1 MGRKQ
6 RNIIRAA
13 IGSVACFEQLEQR
26 FLLSGNTAI
35 WHVKGDRA
43 GSPADDTIVI
53 EVNSNDA
60 TQLQATVNGI
70 VIGTRQITNI
80 GGIEIDGG
88 AGNDDIS
95 IDLGVDNENIEV
107 TLLGGAGDDTLN
119 GGAGNDDLIGG
130 GGNDQLDGG
139 MGDDS
144 LFGGPGNDQ
153 LAGDEGNDD
162 LLGQL
167 GNDTIAGG
175 LGDDTLSGSAGKDQ
189 LSGGFGDDSI
199 KGGDN
204 SDTLRGGDGADTLA
218 GNAGHDTVFR
228 EKLDH
233 WKYDRFDVSKNDR
246 RTNPLKK
253 VDDTTQLKQRLID
266 AAMQEWQWALG
277 QPAYPWWGYGCTEVC
292 LYAAMASNDS
302 TAGTPLTRAPSEAP
316 SHSNTN
322 TQEVGVDE
330 ADLVKTDGD
339 FIYLIQNNDLI
350 IMDAWP
356 ADQTHIVSRTPIVT
370 DGWASG
376 IYLNGDTVTV
386 ISQVWQSG
394 QYQWPTDLALNVDTT
409 VAPTGNPT
417 GAAVVDGLSVVLN
430 DSIGRFWGGPWWGG
444 WWSKPQTKITTL
456 NVADRSAPTI
466 VNTTTLDGSLDSSRE
481 IGTRVYLVLDN
492 NIQAPRPDI
501 IKNAD
506 ETTYIY
512 ESKDSYLARLQALSV
527 DDLLP
532 KFTTTGPDGTT
543 TIATGTLA
551 DPSNLYIAND
561 ADNIQNMFSVVLI
574 DAADANPEPKSET
587 SVLGFGGTVYAST
600 DNLYVAS
607 QRWDAPMGN
616 WWQGDLETD
625 IYKFS
630 LGTDSIGLEGVGE
643 VPGYAINSFSMSE
656 NGADFRIATTT
667 QTDGLSNNV
676 FVLRDTGDTLDIVGG
691 ITGLAFSERIY
702 SARFMADRLYLT
714 TFRQVD
720 PLFTI
725 DLSDPTNPTVA
736 GVLEIPGYSA
746 YLHPIDNNFVLGLG
760 RDADENGHVFG
771 LQVSLFDVS
780 DLHNPKLVSTYK
792 FSNLTKD
799 PGGNEWWTNW
809 TSSPAEWDQH
819 AFSYFPDQ
827 QVLAVPVLDYGW
839 WNGNATLQI
848 LKVDTTTGFTKLGDI
863 HHDTQVLRSIQI
875 GDFLY
880 SISDGDVKVV
890 SINDPSQQ
898 LVDVDLSIND
908 SNG

>member
-6 RNIIRAA
+6 HNVIRAA
-13 IGSVACFEQLEQR
+13 VGAVACFEQLEQR
-26 FLLSGNTAI
+26 FLLSGDTAI
-35 WHVKGDRA
+35 WHIKGDRA
-43 GSPADDTIVI
+43 GSPADDTIVV
-53 EVNSNDA
+53 EVNPDDA
-60 TQLQATVNGI
+60 TQLQATVNGT
-70 VIGTRQITNI
+70 VIGTRQKTGI

-95 IDLGVDNENIEV
+95 IDLGVDDQNIEV
-107 TLLGGAGDDTLN
+107 TLLGGAGDDTLD

-130 GGNDQLDGG
+130 SGDDQLDGG
-139 MGDDS
+139 MGNDS
-144 LFGGPGNDQ
+144 LLGGPGDDQ

-175 LGDDTLSGSAGKDQ
+175 LGNDTLSGSAGNDQ
-189 LSGGFGDDSI
+189 LSGGYGDDSI

-204 SDTLRGGDGADTLA
+204 ADTLRGGDGADTLA
-218 GNAGHDTVFR
+218 GNAGHDTVFHQ
-228 EKLDH
+228 KLDH
-233 WKYDRFDVSKNDR
+233 WKYDRFDTSKNDR

-253 VDDTTQLKQRLID
+253 VDDTEQLKQRLID

-277 QPAYPWWGYGCTEVC
+277 QPAYPWWGNGCVEVC
-292 LYAAMASNDS
+292 MFALDSAGNTASGS
-302 TAGTPLTRAPSEAP
+302 PLTRTPSEAP

-330 ADLVKTDGD
+330 ADIVKTDGNYL
-339 FIYLIQNNDLI
+339 YLIDNNELV

-356 ADQTHIVSRTPIVT
+356 ADQTHIVSRTPIT
-370 DGWASG
+370 STGWVSG
-376 IYLNGDTVTV
+376 IYLNGDTLTV
-386 ISQVWQSG
+386 ISQEWQSG
-394 QYQWPTDLALNVDTT
+394 QYDWPTDFPVLQGD
-409 VAPTGNPT
+409 PT
-417 GAAVVDGLSVVLN
+417 GATNGAFASGYDAVANELVS
-430 DSIGRFWGGPWWGG
+430 RPFWGGWWGG

-456 NVADRSAPTI
+456 NVADHSAPTI

-481 IGTRVYLVLDN
+481 IDTRVYLVLDN
-492 NIQAPRPDI
+492 TIQAPRPEI
-501 IKNAD
+501 IKGAD
-506 ETTYIY
+506 ENTYVY
-512 ESKDSYLARLQALSV
+512 ESKDTYLARLQALSV

-551 DPSNLYIAND
+551 DPSNLYIPTTT
-561 ADNIQNMFSVVLI
+561 DNTQNMFSVVLI

-587 SVLGFGGTVYAST
+587 SVIGFAGTVYAST
-600 DNLYVAS
+600 NNLYVAS
-607 QRWDAPMGN
+607 QRWDSPMGN

-630 LGTDSIGLEGVGE
+630 LGTDSIGLEGVGQ
-643 VPGYAINSFSMSE
+643 VPGYAINSFAMSE
-656 NGADFRIATTT
+656 NGNDFRIATTT
-667 QTDGLSNNV
+667 QTGGQSNNV

-702 SARFMADRLYLT
+702 SARFMGDRLYLT
-714 TFRQVD
+714 TFRQID

-760 RDADENGHVFG
+760 RDADENGHVLG

-792 FSNLTKD
+792 FSDLTKD
-799 PGGNEWWTNW
+799 PSSPDWWTNW

-839 WNGNATLQI
+839 WNGNATLQV
-848 LKVDTTTGFTKLGDI
+848 LKVDTSTGFTSLGQV
-863 HHDTQVLRSIQI
+863 HHDTQVLRSVQI

-880 SISDGDVKVV
+880 SIADDGVKVV

-898 LVDVDLSIND
+898 AAEVDFANP
-908 SNG
+908 G